1 MAETTKD
8 SLTGLEFT
16 EDGIESTF
24 KFIEAGDPN
33 VLEVGDGLSY
43 AANLYDSNNVF
54 AGTKDI
60 SWIFTE
66 QLENGDY
73 IANVEETV
81 DLPCGE
87 IYTLGSIN
95 ATELGQLKSQKIDII
110 GGSGIYDGVTGEE
123 YITRL
128 DSDVSD
134 VSSISFKFS

>member
-16 EDGIESTF
+16 QDGIESTF
-24 KFIEAGDPN
+24 RFTEAGDPN

-43 AANLYDSNNVF
+43 TANLYDSNNVF

-60 SWIFTE
+60 SFVLTE
-66 QLENGDY
+66 QLEDGDY
-73 IANVEETV
+73 IANVEETTY
-81 DLPCGE
+81 LPCGE

-95 ATELGQLKSQKIDII
+95 ATEFDQLKCQKIDII
-110 GGSGIYDGVTGEE
+110 GGSGIYDGVTGKE

-128 DSDVSD
+128 DSDVLD